1 MEQAKL
7 LKKSDEQQAIY
18 QEIIIKLMNDKAE
31 LELIAGEYKSRYEKV
46 NISDDDIEHLQS
58 SLERL
63 AEILKNYGVVPVGKD
78 EDVRMVIDLF
88 NKDTLK
94 TAQLLGFNYREAIG
108 EPLTIACA
116 NVINNKVGNTRMNQS
131 KKGRK

>member
-1 MEQAKL
+1 M
-7 LKKSDEQQAIY
+7 
-18 QEIIIKLMNDKAE
+18 MNDKAE

-46 NISDDDIEHLQS
+46 NISDDDIEYLQS
-58 SLERL
+58 SLERLERL

-108 EPLTIACA
+108 EPLTVACA
-116 NVINNKVGNTRMNQS
+116 NVINNKVGNTRTNQS
-131 KKGRK
+131 KR

>member
-18 QEIIIKLMNDKAE
+18 QEIITKLMNDKAE
-31 LELIAGEYKSRYEKV
+31 LELITGEYKSRYEKV

-78 EDVRMVIDLF
+78 EDVRMVIDLII
-88 NKDTLK
+88 K
-94 TAQLLGFNYREAIG
+94 IH
-108 EPLTIACA
+108 
-116 NVINNKVGNTRMNQS
+116 
-131 KKGRK
+131 

>member
-1 MEQAKL
+1 
-7 LKKSDEQQAIY
+7 
-18 QEIIIKLMNDKAE
+18 MNDKAE

-108 EPLTIACA
+108 EPLTVACA
-116 NVINNKVGNTRMNQS
+116 NVINNKVGNTRTNQS